1 MMLKRP
7 RLLRLSWTLAEKLP
21 FLILVAESKGFS
33 VASRFSLSIRPCP
46 TSLVLFHLSTHAIQF
61 FSLSCISDQ
70 HTIPTFR
77 KRDSI
82 FMHVSALPCVFF
94 ACSFLPQPF
103 VEIRRYDS
111 LLLRSNIHKSRDNK
125 CIECPIECPI
135 V

>member
-7 RLLRLSWTLAEKLP
+7 LLLRLSWTLAKKLP

-94 ACSFLPQPF
+94 ACYSYHNLSWRYGGMIHSCYVATSTSQ
-103 VEIRRYDS
+103 EITS
-111 LLLRSNIHKSRDNK
+111 VLSVL
-125 CIECPIECPI
+125 
-135 V
+135 

>member
-7 RLLRLSWTLAEKLP
+7 LLLRLSWTLAKKLP

-70 HTIPTFR
+70 HTTPTFR
-77 KRDSI
+77 KG
-82 FMHVSALPCVFF
+82 FYFYACLCVAVCFF
-94 ACSFLPQPF
+94 RMLFLPQPF

-125 CIECPIECPI
+125 CVECPI